1 MFSYQAFFAGG
12 VFMSAGLGSFA
23 AKLNCKLFAD
33 DSKELSMLGCT
44 GLDICSD
51 IIEESISAAV
61 FLWDAG

>member
-1 MFSYQAFFAGG
+1 
-12 VFMSAGLGSFA
+12 MSAGLGSFA

-33 DSKELSMLGCT
+33 DSKELSMLGYK